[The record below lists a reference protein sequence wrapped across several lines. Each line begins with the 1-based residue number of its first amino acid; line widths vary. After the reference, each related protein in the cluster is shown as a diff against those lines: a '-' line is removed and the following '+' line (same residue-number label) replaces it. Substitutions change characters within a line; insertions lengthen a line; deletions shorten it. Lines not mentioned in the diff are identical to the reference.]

1 MSEHKIELDH
11 ELEQKLFLQPMWKFE
26 NKKLNQNYHMNMK
39 TQKVRL
45 GNGLTSHDLPIVK
58 INLNMDMKY
67 FCNYCGNE

>member
-1 MSEHKIELDH
+1 
-11 ELEQKLFLQPMWKFE
+11 MWKFY

-58 INLNMDMKY
+58 INLIMDMKY